1 MHGLSKRRKTTVFHK
16 EMGINKYRCGERK
29 EIKDDKRKETKDDD
43 RTSKRICRGI
53 VAWWKADGPTKQDL

>member
-1 MHGLSKRRKTTVFHK
+1 MFHK

-29 EIKDDKRKETKDDD
+29 EKKDDKRKETKDDD